1 MAESETIMTDHFFT
15 RQHKQAFRRHFA
27 EIILVGSI
35 ICMGAVFIASLNE
48 ARQHEIEWRLQ

>member
-1 MAESETIMTDHFFT
+1 MTDHFFT